1 MALTKVEQDKVDS
14 ILNYIRGAVA
24 ALYPDRD
31 IEIRRTGYKIGDGGV
46 FIVARHQKTAKPLV
60 ELLRIAPVVRP
71 FRVDCDGDEYTSY
84 YTADGDIA
92 ENSLLLEERKKNL
105 RIGIDPAAEK

>member
-46 FIVARHQKTAKPLV
+46 FIVAR
-60 ELLRIAPVVRP
+60 ELPR
-71 FRVDCDGDEYTSY
+71 T
-84 YTADGDIA
+84 
-92 ENSLLLEERKKNL
+92 
-105 RIGIDPAAEK
+105 